1 METTTETNQANR
13 ELTTTEI
20 KIAIAQIEDR
30 LMRVAKAQSEL
41 SEIPECDEE
50 CDEGCE
56 FSAKIDE
63 FSAKLRVKYEIPEL
77 VHLFFPVE
85 DGALTRSDVTT
96 CKPHLASFV
105 KGKLTENAM
114 SDLIFFF
121 EECAECDYGWILVE
135 RPMGFYND
143 QTTADH
149 IDDVRR
155 EIESIGTRSPSK
167 NTKLQKIA
175 GAFSAK

>member
-20 KIAIAQIEDR
+20 QIAIAQIKDR

-41 SEIPECDEE
+41 GGIAEEDDEK
-50 CDEGCE
+50 E
-56 FSAKIDE
+56 FA
-63 FSAKLRVKYEIPEL
+63 AKLRAKYDIPEL
-77 VHLFFPVE
+77 VYLFAA
-85 DGALTRSDVTT
+85 DCSGLGKDDVKN
-96 CKPHLASFV
+96 CMPHIASFV
-105 KGKLTENAM
+105 KGKLTEDGI

-121 EECAECDYGWILVE
+121 EELAECDYGWILAE

-149 IDDVRR
+149 MDDVRW
-155 EIESIGTRSPSK
+155 EIESIGTRSRSK
-167 NTKLQKIA
+167 NTKLPQIA
-175 GAFSAK
+175 GFCSADFGR

>member
-41 SEIPECDEE
+41 SEIPECD
-50 CDEGCE
+50 DR
-56 FSAKIDE
+56 DE

-77 VHLFFPVE
+77 VHLFFPGI
-85 DGALTRSDVTT
+85 DGALTRSHMTT

-149 IDDVRR
+149 MDDVRR

-167 NTKLQKIA
+167 NTKLPKIA

>member
-1 METTTETNQANR
+1 
-13 ELTTTEI
+13 
-20 KIAIAQIEDR
+20 
-30 LMRVAKAQSEL
+30 MRVAKAQSEL
-41 SEIPECDEE
+41 SEISEFDEE
-50 CDEGCE
+50 C
-56 FSAKIDE
+56 E

-149 IDDVRR
+149 MDDVRR

-167 NTKLQKIA
+167 NKKLPKIA

>member
-1 METTTETNQANR
+1 
-13 ELTTTEI
+13 
-20 KIAIAQIEDR
+20 
-30 LMRVAKAQSEL
+30 MRVAKAQSEL
-41 SEIPECDEE
+41 GGIAEEDDEK
-50 CDEGCE
+50 E
-56 FSAKIDE
+56 FA
-63 FSAKLRVKYEIPEL
+63 AKLRAKYDIPEL
-77 VHLFFPVE
+77 VYLFAA
-85 DGALTRSDVTT
+85 GCGGLGNYDVKN

-143 QTTADH
+143 QTAADH
-149 IDDVRR
+149 IDDVLR

-167 NTKLQKIA
+167 NTKLPKIV
-175 GAFSAK
+175 GFCSTDFGR